1 MYSIA
6 HYGAQV
12 TPTYTSFPPRI
23 VVRVHPFA
31 KLRAGSEQIHPDR
44 IHRERI
50 HRERGKLQRESITPF
65 KRPFTIQLLVS
76 ELMTYISY
84 EY

>member
-23 VVRVHPFA
+23 VVRVHP
-31 KLRAGSEQIHPDR
+31 EQIHPDR

-65 KRPFTIQLLVS
+65 KRPFTIQLLVN